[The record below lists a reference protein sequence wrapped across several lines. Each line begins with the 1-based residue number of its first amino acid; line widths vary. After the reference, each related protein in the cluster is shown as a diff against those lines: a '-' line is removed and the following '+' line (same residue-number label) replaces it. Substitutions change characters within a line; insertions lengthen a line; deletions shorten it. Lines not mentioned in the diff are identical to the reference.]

1 MYEEKGGNLC
11 APGGSGVHDLGLLG
25 ELRMGNIL
33 HRLVF
38 LKVWGL
44 GFRIYDVG
52 FRLTSQKLL
61 YIGVLSAARIPPS
74 TEGWELQVL
83 MGPRFAGSA

>member
-1 MYEEKGGNLC
+1 MYQEKGGNLY
-11 APGGSGVHDLGLLG
+11 APGGSGVHDLGVLG
-25 ELRMGNIL
+25 ELWMGNIL

-38 LKVWGL
+38 LRVWGL
-44 GFRIYDVG
+44 GFRIYGLG
-52 FRLTSQKLL
+52 FRLTS
-61 YIGVLSAARIPPS
+61 YGVLSGARIPPS